1 MSEINRR
8 KFIKQ
13 SSLTLAGAGMV
24 SLLPFE
30 SSAQKPTTM
39 FVHHVYFWLKN
50 PESKEDRQALIKGLR
65 DLSKIDYIKLS
76 HIGVPADT
84 NRDVV
89 ERTYAVSWLLFFKN
103 KEDQDRYQSDP
114 IHLKFIDTC
123 KHLWEKVVV
132 YDTVD
137 A

>member
-1 MSEINRR
+1 MERR
-8 KFIKQ
+8 KFLQ
-13 SSLTLAGAGMV
+13 NSGMAAAAGLFTFSGNNQIEMTEKNI
-24 SLLPFE
+24 FI
-30 SSAQKPTTM
+30 
-39 FVHHVYFWLKN
+39 HHVYFWLKN
-50 PESKEDRQALIKGLR
+50 SESKEDRQALIKGLQ

-103 KEDQDRYQSDP
+103 KEDEERYQSDP
-114 IHLKFIDTC
+114 VHLKFIETC